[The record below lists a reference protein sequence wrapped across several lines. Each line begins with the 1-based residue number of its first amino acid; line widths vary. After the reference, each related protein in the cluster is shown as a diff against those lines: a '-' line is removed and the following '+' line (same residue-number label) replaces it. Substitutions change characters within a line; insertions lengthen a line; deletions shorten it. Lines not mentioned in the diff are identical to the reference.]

1 MRLSRMDSFPYG
13 RLVRRAVRL
22 DRALFPQRDY
32 LTSKTSI
39 HLRIGPPDTPVA
51 IRTLMSINSRPSLE
65 PVKEK
70 LDTYSLKCP
79 VGRQY
84 VLDSTNLPT
93 CLNFN
98 LTT

>member
-13 RLVRRAVRL
+13 RLVGRTVRL
-22 DRALFPQRDY
+22 DRALFPQRY
-32 LTSKTSI
+32 YFTSKTSI

-51 IRTLMSINSRPSLE
+51 IGTLMSINSRPSLE

-79 VGRQY
+79 VERQY
-84 VLDSTNLPT
+84 VLDSTNLLT
-93 CLNFN
+93 CRNFN
-98 LTT
+98 PTT